1 VKVLAWGSPPGQH
14 GVTLIEIMVA
24 LAIASVLVAAAGTLF
39 VNSRKNLDSQLHQQH
54 IQESA
59 RHALEL
65 IGRDL
70 RRAGYY
76 GGLPGSTAIAGTS
89 PPLEADGSCPLST
102 AWGRMLA
109 RPLFGLNDSNSGY
122 ACIADSDYLR
132 GDIVVTRYAHP
143 VAVGAKLSDRQ
154 LYLRSNP
161 SAGALFAGADSDS
174 NLLSAPAEVRRIVS
188 HAYHVGPSAQ
198 TCADGSRPPALWRE
212 RLASNGRPAGE
223 ELVTGVEQLQI
234 QYGLADF
241 DADGDAGSDDA
252 TLGYVDADMLSAAQW
267 NAPFTSAAQWRDWRG
282 LATASAASSA
292 VVLVK
297 IWLLVRSPCAEA
309 AVSNKHTY
317 VMGSTRYSVDDHFQ
331 RQLYTTTVHLRN

>member
-1 VKVLAWGSPPGQH
+1 MAIAWKPPH
-14 GVTLIEIMVA
+14 AALGVTLIEIMVA
-24 LAIASVLVAAAGTLF
+24 LAIASVLLAAAGTIL

-65 IGRDL
+65 IGHDL

-76 GGLPGSTAIAGTS
+76 GGVAGSGAIAGTS
-89 PPLEADGSCPLST
+89 PPLEPDGTCPVST

-109 RPLFGLNDSNSGY
+109 RPLFGLNDTNSGY
-122 ACIADSDYLR
+122 ACIADDDYLR
-132 GDIVVTRYAHP
+132 GDIVVTRYARP
-143 VAVGAKLSDRQ
+143 VAEGAALSDQR

-161 SAGALFAGADSDS
+161 SAGALFIGADSGS
-174 NLLSAPAEVRRIVS
+174 NLLGAPAEVRRIVS
-188 HAYHVGPSAQ
+188 RAYHVGPSALR
-198 TCADGSRPPALWRE
+198 CADGSRPPALWRE

-223 ELVTGVEQLQI
+223 ELITGIEQLQI

-241 DADGDAGSDDA
+241 DADGDADSDD
-252 TLGYVDADMLSAAQW
+252 TTISYVDADMISAAQW
-267 NAPFTSAAQWRDWRG
+267 NAPFSTAAQWRDWRG
-282 LATASAASSA
+282 LASAGAASSA
-292 VVLVK
+292 VVLAR

-309 AVSNKHTY
+309 AVSNNHTY
-317 VMGSTRYSVDDHFQ
+317 VMGSISYTVDDHYQ